1 MAELR
6 PFFGI
11 HVSVRRMIEK
21 DGFIGLMISKVGRT
35 WLFDFV
41 PKKGEGRQVVKIVQ
55 AFGRA
60 EEEAFFRESE
70 YARGF
75 AGPGSVP
82 LLAWGRIR
90 QGYDF
95 YGWIVYPKLPTL
107 NELLPEIH
115 QKPQKERET
124 LAKRMIVQLL
134 PHLKRMNGVGAYH
147 NNINGN
153 TVKVKR
159 DKHSFHFMLYDYS
172 RGKEYDQVLATHWG
186 HHKVDA
192 IGLISAAASI
202 VSTAGDEDSNKWPE
216 WLSAL
221 QTLVTTLPR
230 GALVP
235 YDRMK
240 FMSSEEEKKESQDAP
255 FSILPRYVHQTL
267 KEAVTRFRT
276 DEIAR
281 YISRL
286 FEIMWRFE
294 IDQPFEPMET
304 LLNQVESRSVRLLV
318 PNKYVQ
324 IVVYVAEEDYE
335 QVAWVSFV
343 PLTRLSAKGASCLLE
358 VILVNPWGV
367 LRECFELCK

>member
-55 AFGRA
+55 AIGRA

-107 NELLPEIH
+107 NELLFKIH
-115 QKPQKERET
+115 QKPQTERET
-124 LAKRMIVQLL
+124 LAKRMMVQLL
-134 PHLKRMNGVGAYH
+134 PHLKRMNGVGSYH

-153 TVKVKR
+153 TIKVKKE
-159 DKHSFHFMLYDYS
+159 KHSFHFMLYNYS
-172 RGKEYDQVLATHWG
+172 KGKEYDQVLATHWG

-192 IGLISAAASI
+192 IGLISTAATI
-202 VSTAGDEDSNKWPE
+202 VTTDDKWPE

-240 FMSSEEEKKESQDAP
+240 FMLKPSEEEKGQDAP

-267 KEAVTRFRT
+267 KEAVARFRT

-286 FEIMWRFE
+286 FEIMWKFE
-294 IDQPFEPMET
+294 IDQPFESVDA
-304 LLNQVESRSVRLLV
+304 LHRQVESGAVHLLV

-324 IVVYVAEEDYE
+324 IVIYVAEEDYE
-335 QVAWVSFV
+335 QVAWISFV
-343 PLTRLSAKGASCLLE
+343 PLLNVKAKGASCWLE
-358 VILVNPWGV
+358 MLMWNPRGV